1 MCKADISAIETLLRA
16 KEDKYVSACGRF
28 LIRNTFTDPLWVL
41 RGQKGEVSA
50 LIINSRSTLIPV
62 FPEKKEIPKPSFL
75 GGFFRI
81 KKIHSVQGITNEVVI
96 LEDAIN
102 KMGRTITDTYDFD
115 LMSLDKHPDPG
126 SFLSGP
132 ANLVLRVP
140 QLTDI
145 DAIAPLQAAYE
156 QEEVIPKGSVFSPA
170 ASRINIANI
179 ISKGQI
185 LSAQLNGRLVGKI
198 NINAVSYTRY
208 QVGGVYVHPDFR
220 GRGIARRMAGEFIT
234 SLIDQ
239 GRGVTLFVKKSNL
252 AARRLYTSLGF
263 NIHGDYRIT
272 YY

>member
-1 MCKADISAIETLLRA
+1 MCKADISAAETLLRA
-16 KEDKYVSACGRF
+16 NEERYVSACGRY
-28 LIRNTFTDPLWVL
+28 LIRDAFSGHVWVL

-50 LIINSRSTLIPV
+50 LIINSRSTLMPV
-62 FPEKKEIPKPSFL
+62 FPEKKEIPNPSFL

-81 KKIHSVQGITNEVVI
+81 KKVHSVQGITNEVI
-96 LEDAIN
+96 KLEDVMN
-102 KMGRTITDTYDFD
+102 KMGRKIIDKYDFD
-115 LMSLDKHPDPG
+115 LMSLDRHPDPNVY
-126 SFLSGP
+126 LSGP
-132 ANLVLRVP
+132 ANLVLCIP

-220 GRGIARRMAGEFIT
+220 GRGIARRLAGEFIT
-234 SLIDQ
+234 SLIEQ
-239 GRGVTLFVKKSNL
+239 GRGVTLFVKKTNL
-252 AARRLYTSLGF
+252 AARRLYTGLGF
-263 NIHGDYRIT
+263 TTQGNYRIT